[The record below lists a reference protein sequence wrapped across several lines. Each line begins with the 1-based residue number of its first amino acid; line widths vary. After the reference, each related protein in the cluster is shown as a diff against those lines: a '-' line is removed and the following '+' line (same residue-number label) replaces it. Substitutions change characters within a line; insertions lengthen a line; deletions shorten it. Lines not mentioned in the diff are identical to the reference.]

1 MVLVIRIAAHSMVG
15 FAIVLAM
22 AGIVGIGFAERQ
34 GGDLLGAAA
43 IALFG
48 AGALRLA
55 IGGRPAAWTR
65 TTVLIGCVVV
75 WFLLAGLLAAA
86 LAVTTSLRGAD
97 AVFEATSALT
107 TTAATLLPDPDRLPR
122 SIVLLLALFSW
133 YGGALTLATAAVLL
147 IPTGVGGVPDRGAP
161 AAARQSADFEGAY
174 TDFVRGLLP
183 VYAALGLGGT
193 LLLAL
198 MGLPIFDA
206 ICLAASTLS
215 TGGYLPRTAGL
226 AAYDSAAVQTL
237 LGVFMLIGA
246 TSIVWIGS
254 IATGHWARAL
264 RPGENGIFLVIV
276 AFFAAGL
283 ALGAAGRGA
292 AKPIVDGFFTA
303 ASLLSTTGY
312 QRRAGDIA
320 AIPITIVA
328 LAIFVGGT
336 TVSTSGGLKLYR
348 VTGMLTQSAREL
360 RRLLYPHGIRPARIG
375 GEPYSIQS
383 MKALWTS
390 FSVWMIAFAFLLA
403 IVGFDHREF
412 AGAFVAALSALSNAG
427 PVFPAQA
434 TAGDAAWTW
443 SAFAPATKLVLAIAM
458 IAGRVEILVLLVL
471 FNLAVWRR

>member
-1 MVLVIRIAAHSMVG
+1 MVLVIRFAAHSMVG

-122 SIVLLLALFSW
+122 SVVLLLALFSW

-161 AAARQSADFEGAY
+161 AARQSADFEGAY

-226 AAYDSAAVQTL
+226 AAYDSAAVQSL

-264 RPGENGIFLVIV
+264 RPGENGFFLVIV

-292 AKPIVDGFFTA
+292 AQPIIDGFFTA

-312 QRRAGDIA
+312 QRHAGDIA
-320 AIPITIVA
+320 AVPITIVA

-336 TVSTSGGLKLYR
+336 TVSTTGGLKLYR

-390 FSVWMIAFAFLLA
+390 FSVWMIAFALLLA
-403 IVGFDHREF
+403 VIGFDHREF

-427 PVFPAQA
+427 PVYPALA
-434 TAGDAAWTW
+434 PAGDAAWTW
-443 SAFAPATKLVLAIAM
+443 SAFAPATKLVLAVAM